1 MLQCAHRYQ
10 TEQLRAVTAEAQ
22 LEQSK
27 RVRAQDEL
35 ARAEQEILRL
45 KSLHSEGRALSDISQ
60 KVAKE
65 ATLDQAALS
74 SEKHRLQGELDE
86 ARKELQE
93 RRTAM
98 RSMEKDATLMKDD
111 MHLLQATLQQLLTL
125 SSDKAT
131 FNQIATLA
139 DKSMGVR
146 R

>member
-1 MLQCAHRYQ
+1 MENTVGGAFL
-10 TEQLRAVTAEAQ
+10 
-22 LEQSK
+22 
-27 RVRAQDEL
+27 
-35 ARAEQEILRL
+35 
-45 KSLHSEGRALSDISQ
+45 
-60 KVAKE
+60 
-65 ATLDQAALS
+65 
-74 SEKHRLQGELDE
+74 
-86 ARKELQE
+86 KELQE